1 MRIERYI
8 ADDTKTAM
16 AKVRAELG
24 SEAMILA
31 NRRVGGRVEL
41 TAGVDLEDAV
51 EAPITPRQAV
61 APRGFDSRI
70 ASEPIGAYD
79 PQSGVYADTTRSYPM
94 ETRARAPQDMQL
106 QALEQEVSR
115 LRGILQHELGGRP
128 TAATVA
134 DQGAN
139 VGTNTGA
146 REPRAMLRQRLLR
159 LGLSRSL
166 AEEIIGTLPPVRNLN
181 DSWQRALRK
190 LVSIVNT
197 QALPADRDSVFALFG
212 GTGVG
217 KSSTIAKLAGADVQ
231 RFGVHGVGLI
241 TLDNYRIGAQEQMSS
256 FAYTLGIPL
265 YPAND
270 RQSLALA
277 LQELQGRRVYIDTA
291 GMGQHDDRLA
301 RQINLVR
308 EQEQPI
314 TSLLTLSASAQPSQ
328 SRALSSLFTRSGVT
342 GAIITKVDEAT
353 SLGGIL
359 DVLIRSRLPLH
370 VTCDGQRVPDDIQAA
385 DGQVLVRRAVELL
398 RSEEPGVDGQI
409 GPSQA
414 PTVMPKGMV

>member
-1 MRIERYI
+1 
-8 ADDTKTAM
+8 
-16 AKVRAELG
+16 
-24 SEAMILA
+24 
-31 NRRVGGRVEL
+31 
-41 TAGVDLEDAV
+41 
-51 EAPITPRQAV
+51 
-61 APRGFDSRI
+61 
-70 ASEPIGAYD
+70 
-79 PQSGVYADTTRSYPM
+79 
-94 ETRARAPQDMQL
+94 
-106 QALEQEVSR
+106 
-115 LRGILQHELGGRP
+115 
-128 TAATVA
+128 
-134 DQGAN
+134 
-139 VGTNTGA
+139 
-146 REPRAMLRQRLLR
+146 MLRQRLLR